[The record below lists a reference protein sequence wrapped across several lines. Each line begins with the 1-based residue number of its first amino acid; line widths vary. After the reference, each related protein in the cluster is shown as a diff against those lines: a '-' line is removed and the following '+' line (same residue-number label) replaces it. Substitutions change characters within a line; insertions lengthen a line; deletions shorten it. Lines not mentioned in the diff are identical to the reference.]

1 MKPRVYVETTI
12 PSYLTSRPSRDLII
26 AAHQQITQEWWD
38 RKSGAFQL
46 FASQFVIDEA
56 SAGNPALANERLSL
70 IQPFPLLDVTPDVP
84 MPASAILDSDKLPGK
99 AATDAAHIAVAA
111 VPSTEWYCL

>member
-1 MKPRVYVETTI
+1 MKARVYVETTI
-12 PSYLTSRPSRDLII
+12 PSYLTSRPSRELII

-38 RKSGAFQL
+38 RKSGPFQL
-46 FASQFVIDEA
+46 SPPIRLDEA
-56 SAGNPALANERLSL
+56 SAGNAALANARLSL
-70 IQPFPLLDVTPDVP
+70 IQALPLLDATPDVP

-111 VPSTEWYCL
+111 VPSTKWYCL